1 MARVPKVTRT
11 ITTSVVSILC
21 ANIEIG
27 ELVNVEFTLP
37 RTYKNDDEI
46 LKAVKKANHDD
57 NIKPVSVSDIKIV
70 ETLYGMDEQKFI
82 DNAEILPPRKDT
94 SDNEANSEN

>member
-1 MARVPKVTRT
+1 MARTPKVTRT

-37 RTYKNDDEI
+37 RTYKNDDDI

-94 SDNEANSEN
+94 NGSDDNSEN

>member
-1 MARVPKVTRT
+1 MARTPKVTRT

-37 RTYKNDDEI
+37 RTYKNDDDI

-82 DNAEILPPRKDT
+82 DNAEILPPRKDANG
-94 SDNEANSEN
+94 SDENTEN

>member
-1 MARVPKVTRT
+1 MARTPKVTRT

-37 RTYKNDDEI
+37 RTYKNDDDI

-94 SDNEANSEN
+94 NGSDENSEN

>member
-1 MARVPKVTRT
+1 MARTPKVTRT

-37 RTYKNDDEI
+37 RTYKDDEAI

-57 NIKPVSVSDIKIV
+57 NIKPVSVSDVKIV

-82 DNAEILPPRKDT
+82 DNAEILPPR
-94 SDNEANSEN
+94 SGANLDDSEENN

>member
-1 MARVPKVTRT
+1 MARTPKVTRT

-37 RTYKNDDEI
+37 RTYKDDEAI

-57 NIKPVSVSDIKIV
+57 NIKPVSVSDVKIV

-82 DNAEILPPRKDT
+82 DNAEILPPRSGASLD
-94 SDNEANSEN
+94 DSEENN